1 MGINSFINCRKN
13 YQLHVVVRYK
23 NFARISNFCLK
34 IIIPGIYL
42 LDFNSYNLKLLHI
55 LNKEHI
61 LKYLLNIFYSNNI
74 LMNETNSRNLSLNS
88 EIILKPFLRS
98 SHMNLIN
105 NSSKASFFLFT
116 ITHFAIETCV
126 VFFSFTEIFLT
137 FELQEYFGQT
147 IKENGN

>member
-13 YQLHVVVRYK
+13 YQLHVRYK
-23 NFARISNFCLK
+23 NFAGIFNFCLK

-98 SHMNLIN
+98 SPHMNLIN
-105 NSSKASFFLFT
+105 NSSKASFFIHNNTFRYRNLRCILF
-116 ITHFAIETCV
+116 IHRNIP
-126 VFFSFTEIFLT
+126 
-137 FELQEYFGQT
+137 YF
-147 IKENGN
+147 

>member
-74 LMNETNSRNLSLNS
+74 LMNETNSR
-88 EIILKPFLRS
+88 KPFLRS
-98 SHMNLIN
+98 SPHMNLIN